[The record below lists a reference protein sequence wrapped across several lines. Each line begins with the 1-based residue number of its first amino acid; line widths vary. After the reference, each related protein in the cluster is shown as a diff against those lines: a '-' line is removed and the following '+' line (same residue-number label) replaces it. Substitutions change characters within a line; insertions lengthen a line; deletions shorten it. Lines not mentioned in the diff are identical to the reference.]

1 MAKYRI
7 ECEQC
12 LGISHSGAVYT
23 DGEGTVELTDEE
35 VATLIQLIRQKKT
48 TSVSKL
54 NLKTSHPELYAKLN
68 QNNNPLII

>member
-23 DGEGTVELTDEE
+23 DGEGTIELTDEE

>member
-23 DGEGTVELTDEE
+23 DGEGTVELTDKE
-35 VATLIQLIRQKKT
+35 VATLVQLIRLKGT
-48 TSVSKL
+48 TDVGEL
-54 NLKTSHPELYAKLN
+54 NLETSHPELYAKLN